1 MNDCNFTTTCQTEL
15 GGCLTADV
23 YLDQENNYFH
33 STGCIDNTEACK
45 SI

>member
-33 STGCIDNTEACK
+33 SSGCIDNEVCK